1 MKMRLMAAVT
11 AFCLAGMPGMGVPER
26 TNVLFIV
33 ADDLNDWVGCLGG
46 HPLVKTPHID
56 ALAQRGVVFT
66 NAHCQAP
73 LCNPSRTSVLLGKRP
88 ETTGI
93 YGLKPWFRDVSG
105 LRETVSLPQY
115 FSRNGYRTLATGKIF
130 HGRFGMRKEDREFDV
145 TGPGYDDGPY
155 PLQRI
160 AALPGRQNRGNDW
173 GVVGGRDEERG
184 DWKIASWA
192 VELLRSAPQFPF
204 FLSVGIRL
212 PHVPLFATQQW
223 FDLYP
228 DDQSVLPLV
237 KRGDRGDTP
246 RSSWYLHWQLPEHR
260 REFLEGAGQWQGQV
274 RAYLACVS
282 FLDEQVGRILQ
293 ALRESGLEKNT
304 IVVFWSDHGW
314 HLGEKGITGKN
325 TLWEE
330 STRVPLVFAG
340 PGVTGGLR
348 NATPVELL
356 DIYPTLLDLCGLPAR
371 GAELEGVSLRAMLQ
385 GGAPSQPRLART
397 TAGPGNQSVRS
408 EGFRFIRYADGS
420 EELYDL
426 REDPHEWVNLAHR
439 KELKSLIRGYR
450 GQVSGT
456 FAPPVRGSGGRVLEW
471 DKGRPIWE
479 GREIPA
485 GAPIPGRKAR

>member
-1 MKMRLMAAVT
+1 MAAVT
-11 AFCLAGMPGMGVPER
+11 AFCLAGMPGMGGPER

-105 LRETVSLPQY
+105 LREAVSLPQY

-237 KRGDRGDTP
+237 KRGDRGILRVP
-246 RSSWYLHWQLPEHR
+246 RGICTGNSR
-260 REFLEGAGQWQGQV
+260 NTAG
-274 RAYLACVS
+274 S
-282 FLDEQVGRILQ
+282 FLRGPGSGRV
-293 ALRESGLEKNT
+293 RSGLT
-304 IVVFWSDHGW
+304 WHVSVFLTNRWAGSCRPCGRAGW
-314 HLGEKGITGKN
+314 RR
-325 TLWEE
+325 
-330 STRVPLVFAG
+330 TR
-340 PGVTGGLR
+340 
-348 NATPVELL
+348 
-356 DIYPTLLDLCGLPAR
+356 
-371 GAELEGVSLRAMLQ
+371 S
-385 GGAPSQPRLART
+385 
-397 TAGPGNQSVRS
+397 
-408 EGFRFIRYADGS
+408 
-420 EELYDL
+420 
-426 REDPHEWVNLAHR
+426 
-439 KELKSLIRGYR
+439 
-450 GQVSGT
+450 
-456 FAPPVRGSGGRVLEW
+456 
-471 DKGRPIWE
+471 
-479 GREIPA
+479 
-485 GAPIPGRKAR
+485 